1 MALCLLL
8 LPAAFGLPDEAVGRV
23 VSVVSGDSLG
33 IEILIADGGINGVD
47 SIKLADIATPSGIT
61 AQGKAARDY
70 SYSLLKNKL
79 VYIDI
84 NNNTTGKRSK
94 WNQLICVIYLVDPE
108 FRPVWPPVNR
118 ILVDG
123 GFARLNDD
131 PYDEF
136 DSSAWWQKPPVFLP
150 SQRRDKL
157 NAILEK
163 RLEPEEIF
171 FIGPIPA
178 PVDEALIK
186 SKSNT
191 TDGNATVSAAET
203 SPESNESR
211 IALPSNATKIT
222 PLPIAAKST
231 VPSNATKV
239 TQLPNATK
247 VTAPSNATKI
257 VQLPTAAKA
266 TVPSTA
272 TKVTQLPNATKIAQ
286 PPIATK
292 VTAPSNVT
300 KITQPSNVTKIT
312 QPSNATKIT
321 LPPNATKITVPSD
334 ATKITP
340 ASNLAKETSAS
351 GAIEL
356 VTTTESA
363 KNVSTSNPAKGIH
376 VPDNIRETSVLGAKK
391 AASTLSLTKGTSASL
406 AVSNS
411 SASVAANGTSLSS
424 EVPVNATSHVVME
437 NATSPEVQINS
448 TSLVVPGVPE
458 SRATKK
464 DPRSVSILEKD
475 KKSGCISIGYRK

>member
-1 MALCLLL
+1 MHRLVLLALALCLLL

-61 AQGKAARDY
+61 VQGKAARDY
-70 SYSLLKNKL
+70 SFTLLKNKL

-131 PYDEF
+131 PYNEF

-150 SQRRDKL
+150 SKKRDKL
-157 NAILEK
+157 KTILEK
-163 RLEPEEIF
+163 RLEPEEMF

-178 PVDEALIK
+178 PVDEVLIEP
-186 SKSNT
+186 KSNT
-191 TDGNATVSAAET
+191 TNGNATVSAAET
-203 SPESNESR
+203 SPESNATK
-211 IALPSNATKIT
+211 IIQPPNATKIT
-222 PLPIAAKST
+222 PLP
-231 VPSNATKV
+231 
-239 TQLPNATK
+239 LATK
-247 VTAPSNATKI
+247 VTAASNATKI
-257 VQLPTAAKA
+257 AQPPVAAKVTVPSSA
-266 TVPSTA
+266 TKITMPSTA
-272 TKVTQLPNATKIAQ
+272 TKVTQLPNAV
-286 PPIATK
+286 K
-292 VTAPSNVT
+292 VTVSSNAT
-300 KITQPSNVTKIT
+300 KITQPPVAAKLTAPSNATKIIQPT
-312 QPSNATKIT
+312 VAAKLTAPSNATKIT
-321 LPPNATKITVPSD
+321 PS
-334 ATKITP
+334 
-340 ASNLAKETSAS
+340 SNLAKDTSTP
-351 GAIEL
+351 GAMEL
-356 VTTTESA
+356 VPTIEFA
-363 KNVSTSNPAKGIH
+363 KNVSSSDPAKGIH

-406 AVSNS
+406 AVSTS

-424 EVPVNATSHVVME
+424 EVPVNATSHVVMK

-458 SRATKK
+458 SGAPKK